1 MKRIITRARHGRRQQ
16 HINLPPSG
24 LGGIGHGR
32 AEDRGREALGGLSRP
47 REEEGR
53 EAGYREG
60 VLQHASGIKAAMAAE
75 IERHGYD
82 QVQELWQDLALS
94 WIAQNLEERA
104 RRLERPDAPAFYI
117 SPKLA
122 RQFSDATL
130 AELKRY
136 PGDEIVPPL

>member
-1 MKRIITRARHGRRQQ
+1 
-16 HINLPPSG
+16 
-24 LGGIGHGR
+24 
-32 AEDRGREALGGLSRP
+32 
-47 REEEGR
+47 
-53 EAGYREG
+53 
-60 VLQHASGIKAAMAAE
+60 MAAE